1 MTQILDAGWKLKSL
15 RIDFQN
21 YGDYTGKYV
30 GKVEF
35 NNRENEAFMFN
46 LSPEETSQY
55 IDLVSAKLVNNA
67 SHLGDKLLTSLN
79 LLTASKVVEIPGQ
92 QIPDPI
98 EKLPPLTGTEF
109 EDLPF

>member
-1 MTQILDAGWKLKSL
+1 MTQILDAGWKLNSL
-15 RIDFQN
+15 RIDFQT
-21 YGDYTGKYV
+21 YGDYSGKYV

-35 NNRENEAFMFN
+35 KNRESEAFMFN

-79 LLTASKVVEIPGQ
+79 LLTAPKTVEISGESLPQ
-92 QIPDPI
+92 PI
-98 EKLPPLTGTEF
+98 EKVPPLTGSEF